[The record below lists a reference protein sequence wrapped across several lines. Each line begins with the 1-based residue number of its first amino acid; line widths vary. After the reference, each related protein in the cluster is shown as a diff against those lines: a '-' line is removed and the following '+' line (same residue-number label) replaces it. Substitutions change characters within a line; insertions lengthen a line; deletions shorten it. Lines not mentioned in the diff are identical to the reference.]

1 MRDVAAKA
9 HISLRFSILL
19 NLRLAYEDSHFPP
32 KVEKKVKIIE
42 KDLIFET
49 AETSLPSAANA
60 DGIRRIQQYKT
71 AARNPDGRNIKSLI

>member
-19 NLRLAYEDSHFPP
+19 NLRLAHEDSHFPT

-42 KDLIFET
+42 IDLIFET
-49 AETSLPSAANA
+49 AETSLPSAADS
-60 DGIRRIQQYKT
+60 DGIRRIWWE
-71 AARNPDGRNIKSLI
+71 N